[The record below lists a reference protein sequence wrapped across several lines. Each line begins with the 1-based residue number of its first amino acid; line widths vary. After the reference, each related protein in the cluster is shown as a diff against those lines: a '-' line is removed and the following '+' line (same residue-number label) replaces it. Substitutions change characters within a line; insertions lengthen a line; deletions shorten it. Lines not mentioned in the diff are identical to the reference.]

1 MEKESL
7 DERMKL
13 YEGIEAQR
21 HLIPLLPICCRL
33 DGRCFSS
40 FTRGLV
46 RPFDIVFSQMMIET
60 TKFLVEETNACVGYT
75 ESDEISLI
83 LYSETLKSQVFFDGR
98 IQKLTSVLASLATA
112 KFLSLVFER
121 LPDKARELPVFDCR
135 VWNVPNKDEAANAI
149 LFRENDASRNSCS
162 MAASHYYSHKELD
175 NKTSKEKN
183 EMLFAKGIN
192 WNDYPSHFKRGTF
205 IQRKKV
211 LRKFTTS
218 ELDKLPPKH
227 EARKNPDLV
236 YERSEVEIVSMPP
249 FSTVIN
255 RVGVIFNGEE
265 PMTEKKDNKN
275 V

>member
-7 DERMKL
+7 DDRMKL
-13 YEGIEAQR
+13 YEAIEAQR

-33 DGRCFSS
+33 DGKCFSS
-40 FTRGLV
+40 FTRDLV

-60 TKFLVEETNACVGYT
+60 TKFLVEEANACIGYT

-83 LYSETLKSQVFFDGR
+83 IYSDSTKSQVFFDGR

-135 VWNVPNKDEAANAI
+135 VWNVPNKEEAVNSI
-149 LFRENDASRNSCS
+149 LWREIDSTKNSYS
-162 MAASHYYSHKELD
+162 MSARCYYSAKELHG
-175 NKTSKEKN
+175 KN
-183 EMLFAKGIN
+183 SSEIQEMLFQKGIN
-192 WNDYPSHFKRGTF
+192 WSDYPFHFKRGTF

-211 LRKFTTS
+211 LRKFTAS

-227 EARKNPDLV
+227 KAREDPDLV

-249 FSTVIN
+249 FSTIVN

-265 PMTEKKDNKN
+265 PVTEKKGNKN
-275 V
+275 E

>member
-7 DERMKL
+7 DDRMKL
-13 YEGIEAQR
+13 YEAIEAKR

-33 DGRCFSS
+33 DGKCFSS
-40 FTRGLV
+40 FTRDLV

-60 TKFLVEETNACVGYT
+60 TKFLVEEANACIGYT

-83 LYSETLKSQVFFDGR
+83 IYSDSTKSQVFFDGR

-135 VWNVPNKDEAANAI
+135 IWNVPNKDEAANAI
-149 LFRENDASRNSCS
+149 LFREMDASRNSVS
-162 MAASHYYSHKELD
+162 MAASHYYSHKQL
-175 NKTSKEKN
+175 NNVTSKEKQ
-183 EMLFAKGIN
+183 ELLYKKGVN

-211 LRKFTTS
+211 LRKFTAS

-227 EARKNPDLV
+227 KAREDPDLV

-249 FSTVIN
+249 FSTVVN

-265 PMTEKKDNKN
+265 PVTEKKGNKN
-275 V
+275 E